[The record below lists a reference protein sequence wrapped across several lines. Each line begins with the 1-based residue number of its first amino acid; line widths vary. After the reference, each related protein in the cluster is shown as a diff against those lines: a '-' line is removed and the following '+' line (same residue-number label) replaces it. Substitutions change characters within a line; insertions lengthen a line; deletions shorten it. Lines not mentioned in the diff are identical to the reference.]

1 MHFGHDNTI
10 WCYKTKIQLL
20 KLPDII
26 FQPSKDN
33 ISEDVVSTKG
43 KVNFMKKPSIERR
56 DRERISSITYQDA
69 LDHVMYNTS
78 DDYSDRILMH
88 SPTLSISDDL
98 AMHVMLDE
106 DPFDYDIVNID
117 VSLLTIGA
125 FSSLE
130 CL

>member
-1 MHFGHDNTI
+1 
-10 WCYKTKIQLL
+10 
-20 KLPDII
+20 
-26 FQPSKDN
+26 
-33 ISEDVVSTKG
+33 
-43 KVNFMKKPSIERR
+43 MKKPSIERR